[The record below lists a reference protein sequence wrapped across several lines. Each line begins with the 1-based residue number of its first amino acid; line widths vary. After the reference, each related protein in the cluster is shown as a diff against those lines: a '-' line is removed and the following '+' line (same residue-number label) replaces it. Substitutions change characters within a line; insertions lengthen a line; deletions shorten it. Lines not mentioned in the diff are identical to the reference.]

1 MSSTVTRPVPP
12 SLHRPGRRDRLLR
25 FLGVGLTGLMWVEK
39 RAHLP
44 PLNDVD
50 HFEFSEVEVVRREIV
65 AHDEHVVALTLAAPD
80 GAALPAWSAG
90 AHLDLRLPSGTVR
103 QYSLCGDPADRAHY
117 RVAVRLI
124 PDGRGGSAQVHQV
137 RVGDRLSISKPRNA
151 FPLALGGYGQAH
163 PAVRFIAGGIGITPI
178 LPMLAAADAI
188 GVPWTMIYC
197 GRTRE
202 SLAFLDALAPYGD
215 RVTVHVDAE
224 QGLAGAADL
233 LGPLEPGSAVYTC
246 GPAPMIEALR
256 GALAAHPSVEFHF
269 ERFAAAPVVDGA
281 EFALRLA
288 TTGEEITVGAEQTAL
303 AALLTRR
310 PDATYSCQ
318 QGFCRSC
325 AVRVV
330 DGAVEHRS
338 TALSPAELDQ
348 GYFLP
353 CVSRGE
359 GTLTLDL

>member
-1 MSSTVTRPVPP
+1 MARTVTSVPS

-25 FLGVGLTGLMWVEK
+25 LITVGLDGLLWAEK
-39 RAHLP
+39 RTHLP
-44 PLNDVD
+44 PLNDAEY
-50 HFEFSEVEVVRREIV
+50 FEFTEVEVVGREVV
-65 AHDEHVVALTLAAPD
+65 AVDEHVVALTLAAPD
-80 GAALPAWSAG
+80 GAALPRWSAG

-103 QYSLCGDPADRAHY
+103 QYSLCGDPADRASH

-124 PDGRGGSAQVHQV
+124 PDGRGGSAEVHRL
-137 RVGDRLSISKPRNA
+137 RVGDRVAISKPRNA

-178 LPMLAAADAI
+178 LPMLAAAEAL

-197 GRTRE
+197 GRTAE
-202 SLAFLDALAPYGD
+202 SLAFLDALSHYGD

-224 QGLAGAADL
+224 HGLATAAEL
-233 LGPLEPGSAVYTC
+233 LGPLAPGAAVYTC
-246 GPAPMIEALR
+246 GPAPMIESLR
-256 GALAAHPSVEFHF
+256 TALAAHPTVEFHF
-269 ERFAAAPVVDGA
+269 ERFAAAPVVAGA
-281 EFALRLA
+281 EFELRLA
-288 TTGEEITVGAEQTAL
+288 STGERIPVGARQTAL
-303 AALLTRR
+303 AALLDRR

-330 DGAVEHRS
+330 DGVAEHRS
-338 TALSPAELDQ
+338 TALSQAELDQ

-353 CVSRGE
+353 CVSRAS
-359 GTLTLDL
+359 GTLTIDL